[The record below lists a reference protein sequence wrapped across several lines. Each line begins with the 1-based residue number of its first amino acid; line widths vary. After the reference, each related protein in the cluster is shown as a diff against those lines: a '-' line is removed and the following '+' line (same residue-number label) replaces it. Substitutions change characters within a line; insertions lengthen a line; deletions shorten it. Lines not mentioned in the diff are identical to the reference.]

1 MGKLDHPMK
10 ILALEDNR
18 FDLELILFELRQSG
32 YVFDWVQVENE
43 CDYREQIEKCPDIIL
58 ADYTLPQFDA
68 MRALLI
74 LQERDLDIPFIVVT
88 GSISEEVAVEC
99 MKQGASDYLI
109 KDRLGRLGQAVQ
121 RSLEQ
126 KCLRDE
132 KRRSEH
138 ALRASEDKFSKAF
151 HLLPDAMAIHDAG
164 TGVFLEVNQ
173 GFSNILG
180 YRMDEVIGSR
190 AVDLGIWVNLED
202 QKSITSCL
210 RERGEVLDVET
221 IFRRKNG
228 STLYGSLSA
237 RRIEFDGTPAI
248 LSIMRDI
255 TGRKQA
261 EEELKHAHDELEEA
275 YDATIEG
282 WALAMELRDSEIEG
296 HSRRVTALTVK
307 LAEMFGLPD
316 GEITNIRR
324 GVLLH
329 DIGKMAITDRILQKD
344 GPLTE
349 EEWAVMRKHPTHAYR
364 MLSSIAYLRP
374 SLDIPYCH
382 HEHWDGSGYPR
393 GLKGEE
399 IPLAAR
405 LFAVVDVWD
414 ALRSDRPYRA
424 AVSREEALD
433 YIRSQS
439 GLYFDP
445 QVADL
450 FLRLVEDGDQ
460 Y

>member
-1 MGKLDHPMK
+1 MGNPRTLK
-10 ILALEDNR
+10 IIILEDNR
-18 FDLELILFELRQSG
+18 FDLELVLFELRRAG
-32 YVFDWVQVENE
+32 YSFDWTQVDCEA
-43 CDYREQIEKCPDIIL
+43 DYRQQIENSPDIIL

-68 MRALLI
+68 MRALHI
-74 LQERDLDIPFIVVT
+74 LQEHSLDIPFVVVT

-109 KDRLGRLGQAVQ
+109 KDRLSRLGQVIERAF
-121 RSLEQ
+121 EQ
-126 KCLRDE
+126 KSLRDE
-132 KRRSEH
+132 KRRSEQ
-138 ALRASEDKFSKAF
+138 ALRASEDKFSKTF
-151 HLLPDAMAIHDAG
+151 HLLPDAMSIHDAS

-173 GFSNILG
+173 GFSKILG

-190 AVDLGIWVNLED
+190 ALELAIWVNQED
-202 QKSITSCL
+202 QKNILAGL
-210 RERGEVLDVET
+210 REHGEVLDVET

-228 STLYGSLSA
+228 STIYGSISA

-248 LSIMRDI
+248 LSIMRDV
-255 TGRKQA
+255 TERKLA

-282 WALAMELRDSEIEG
+282 WALAMELRDSETEG
-296 HSRRVTALTVK
+296 HSRRVTSLTIK
-307 LAEMFGLPD
+307 LAELFGLSQD
-316 GEITNIRR
+316 EITKIRR

-329 DIGKMAITDRILQKD
+329 DIGKMAITDRILQKN

-349 EEWAVMRKHPTHAYR
+349 DEWAVMRKHPTHAYR
-364 MLSSIAYLRP
+364 MLSSIAYLQP

-399 IPLAAR
+399 IPLSAR
-405 LFAVVDVWD
+405 LFSVVDVWD

-424 AVSREEALD
+424 AVSPEEAVE

-445 QVADL
+445 KVVDL
-450 FLRLVEDGDQ
+450 FLRLIAEGEL